1 MARYIM
7 EEMPDIQKTG
17 KKITYPK
24 FARIDNAGLK
34 VLAERVGSVSG
45 FSAGDIEG
53 VLLQT
58 AIEMAHLMA
67 EGRSV
72 KIDGIGTFT
81 PALTLGKDKERE
93 EAGEGGT
100 HRNAQSIFIGGVNFR
115 VDRRM
120 IRNISDR
127 CRLERAP
134 WKRQY
139 SSNKLTPEQRLAL
152 AVKYLESH
160 PFLTV
165 SEYRRMTGLLQ
176 TAATNELKQWGHQ
189 PDSGIGIAGRGVHRV
204 YIKKQIVEMEPMKN
218 EE

>member
-17 KKITYPK
+17 KRITYPK
-24 FARIDNAGLK
+24 FARIDNASIK
-34 VLAERVGSVSG
+34 ELARRVGDVSG

-72 KIDGIGTFT
+72 KIDG
-81 PALTLGKDKERE
+81 
-93 EAGEGGT
+93 
-100 HRNAQSIFIGGVNFR
+100 VNFR
-115 VDRRM
+115 VDREM
-120 IRNISDR
+120 VRNISDR

-134 WKRQY
+134 WKKQK
-139 SSNKLTPEQRLAL
+139 SSNKFTPEQRLAL
-152 AVKYLESH
+152 ALKYLDEH

-165 SEYRRMTGLLQ
+165 WEYRKLTGLLQ
-176 TAATNELKQWGHQ
+176 TAATTELRQWGHQ
-189 PDSGIGIAGRGVHRV
+189 PDSGIEITGRGTHRV
-204 YIKKQIVEMEPMKN
+204 YTKKKIVEEGQ
-218 EE
+218 

>member
-24 FARIDNAGLK
+24 FARIDNADLK

>member
-7 EEMPDIQKTG
+7 EEMPDLQKTG
-17 KKITYPK
+17 KRITYPK
-24 FARIDNAGLK
+24 FARIDNASLK
-34 VLAERVGSVSG
+34 DLAERVGLVSG

-81 PALTLGKDKERE
+81 PALALRRFKERE
-93 EAGEGGT
+93 EAGEGGK
-100 HRNAQSIFIGGVNFR
+100 HRNAQSICVGGVNFR
-115 VDRRM
+115 VDRTM
-120 IRNISDR
+120 IRKINES

-134 WKRQY
+134 WKQQR
-139 SSNKLTPEQRLAL
+139 SSQKFTPEQRLAL
-152 AVKYLESH
+152 AVKYLDEH

-165 SEYRRMTGLLQ
+165 GSYRRLTGLLQ
-176 TAATNELKQWGHQ
+176 TAATNELRQWADL
-189 PDSGIGIAGRGVHRV
+189 PDSGIDTAGRGSHRV
-204 YIKKQIVEMEPMKN
+204 YIKKVVIDETGRI
-218 EE
+218 

>member
-7 EEMPDIQKTG
+7 EEMPDMQNTG
-17 KKITYPK
+17 KRVTYPK
-24 FARIDNAGLK
+24 FARIENASIK
-34 VLAERVGSVSG
+34 ELAQRVGDVSG

-81 PALTLGKDKERE
+81 PSLALCRDKERE
-93 EAGEGGT
+93 DAEEGGK
-100 HRNAQSIFIGGVNFR
+100 HRNAQSIYVGSVNFR
-115 VDRRM
+115 VDKTMR
-120 IRNISDR
+120 RNINER

-134 WKRQY
+134 WKPKR
-139 SSNKLTPEQRLAL
+139 SSKKFTPKQRLTLAL
-152 AVKYLESH
+152 KYLDEH

-165 SEYRRMTGLLQ
+165 REYRKLTGLLQ
-176 TAATNELKQWGHQ
+176 TAATNELRQWGDQ
-189 PDSGIGIAGRGVHRV
+189 PDSGIEAAGRGAHRI
-204 YIKKQIVEMEPMKN
+204 YIKKEIVYQELP
-218 EE
+218 

>member
-17 KKITYPK
+17 KRITYPK
-24 FARIDNAGLK
+24 FARIDNASIK
-34 VLAERVGSVSG
+34 ELARRVGDVSG

-81 PALTLGKDKERE
+81 PSLTLGRDKERE
-93 EAGEGGT
+93 DVEEGGK

-115 VDRRM
+115 VDREM
-120 IRNISDR
+120 VRNISDR

-134 WKRQY
+134 WKKQK
-139 SSNKLTPEQRLAL
+139 SSNKFTPEQRLAL
-152 AVKYLESH
+152 ALRYLDEH

-165 SEYRRMTGLLQ
+165 WEYRKLTGLLQ
-176 TAATNELKQWGHQ
+176 TAATTELRQWGHQ
-189 PDSGIGIAGRGVHRV
+189 PDSGIEITGRGTHRV
-204 YIKKQIVEMEPMKN
+204 YIKKKIVEEGQ
-218 EE
+218 